1 MRWLLLLAQSE
12 RAERERFG
20 ATLLPK
26 NSKNAKRYCI
36 NAKRTVGD

>member
-1 MRWLLLLAQSE
+1 VKEQ
-12 RAERERFG
+12 RERFG
-20 ATLLPK
+20 AALLPK